1 MFHHISGA
9 LYTLTG
15 DKAVIECG
23 GVGFSI
29 GISALTAS
37 KLGQSVGKKVLLYT
51 YMSVSEDNISLYGF
65 LSEEELALFM
75 KLIAVSG
82 IGPKAAMS
90 ILGTLSADSLRAA
103 VVRGDAK
110 VIATAPGVGLKTA
123 QKIIIELKGRIG
135 GKNGQDIAALPGA
148 DGEKLSQVAD
158 TLAVY
163 GHPRAKVF
171 ETLKKVD
178 TSLPLEQLIY
188 ETLRAIGKESE

>member
-1 MFHHISGA
+1 MFHHISGI

-29 GISALTAS
+29 GISSMTAS
-37 KLGQSVGKKVLLYT
+37 RLGQSIGKSILLYT
-51 YMSVSEDNISLYGF
+51 YMAVSEDSISLYGF
-65 LSEEELALFM
+65 LSEEELLLFT
-75 KLIAVSG
+75 KLLAVSG
-82 IGPKAAMS
+82 IGPKAAVS
-90 ILGTLSADSLRAA
+90 LLGTLSADALRAA
-103 VVRGDAK
+103 VANGDAK
-110 VIATAPGVGLKTA
+110 TIATAPGIGLKTA

-135 GKNGQDIAALPGA
+135 GSAEITPRPGA

-163 GHPRAKVF
+163 GHPRAKVM
-171 ETLKKVD
+171 ETLKKLD

>member
-1 MFHHISGA
+1 MFHHISGI

-29 GISALTAS
+29 GISSMTAS
-37 KLGQSVGKKVLLYT
+37 RLGQSIGKSILLYT
-51 YMSVSEDNISLYGF
+51 YMAVSEDSISLYGF
-65 LSEEELALFM
+65 LSEEELLLFT
-75 KLIAVSG
+75 KLLAVSG
-82 IGPKAAMS
+82 IGPKAAVS
-90 ILGTLSADSLRAA
+90 LLGTLSVDALRAA
-103 VVRGDAK
+103 VANGDAK
-110 VIATAPGVGLKTA
+110 TIATAPGIGLKTA

-135 GKNGQDIAALPGA
+135 GSAEITPLPGE

-163 GHPRAKVF
+163 GHPRTKVM
-171 ETLKKVD
+171 ETLKKLD

>member
-1 MFHHISGA
+1 MFHHISGI

-23 GVGFSI
+23 GIGFSI
-29 GISALTAS
+29 GISSTTAS
-37 KLGQSVGKKVLLYT
+37 RLGHSIGKSILLYT
-51 YMSVSEDNISLYGF
+51 YMAVSEDSISLYGF
-65 LSEEELALFM
+65 LSEEELLLFT
-75 KLIAVSG
+75 KLLAVSG
-82 IGPKAAMS
+82 IGPKAAVS
-90 ILGTLSADSLRAA
+90 LLGTLSADALRAA
-103 VVRGDAK
+103 VANGDAK
-110 VIATAPGVGLKTA
+110 TISTAPGIGLKTA

-135 GKNGQDIAALPGA
+135 GNGTDITPPPGA

-163 GHPRAKVF
+163 GHPRAKVM
-171 ETLKKVD
+171 ETLKKLD